1 MKQSNVQT
9 DVYNFEIDK
18 RLYLEDKN
26 LIKRLFIRLKQSVK
40 SSLQHD
46 RDSTSIINARKCCRE
61 ANKLLKKYK
70 TLDTV
75 DAAYGLLLTA
85 ESYFYFCERQD
96 LAEIC
101 KQQKEQL
108 DKYSTQLVEDKIN
121 VLLDLVKKD
130 LIDENYHQA
139 ILTYDD
145 LCICYDRVGKEDL
158 AKEMKKNAELCR
170 RKLNYVSAEK
180 GFQKAEKLREEGNF
194 DAAIDAAYDA
204 RTEYAYAAFNEQDEQ
219 KCDDFINL
227 CMKERA
233 EMKTKCEHEGER
245 LFELARSKYFKQE
258 FAEAKKLFDEAKSL
272 FEKAMCYTNFDTIN
286 QLSERCEKFMQAEN
300 QFDTASTYYS
310 KGNYYEAYTNFTIA
324 KRMFEELYYERFPSF
339 CLSSIKAKRMI
350 EELFHERKDCEN
362 LVKDCDKLLRQSKK
376 DYANMMF
383 SNGSYNFNAQN
394 YYAAITCFE
403 KAMNFG
409 YDRLTCEI
417 EINKALLMLS
427 LLKNEK
433 REPYYDDNDE
443 ESNENYYDDDDSG
456 YSDDDTEDDAR
467 QKQQEIEDN
476 VAEVKSCIEKGY
488 FDDAR
493 KAIKAAEEAGLS
505 VYEASTLTSEV
516 DIAEREAE
524 QADDE
529 DEYGDD

>member
-1 MKQSNVQT
+1 MKQSNMQT

-46 RDSTSIINARKCCRE
+46 SDSTSIINARKCCRE

-130 LIDENYHQA
+130 LIDENYRQA

-194 DAAIDAAYDA
+194 DAAIDAAYDV
-204 RTEYAYAAFNEQDEQ
+204 RKEYAYAAFNEQDEQ

-245 LFELARSKYFKQE
+245 LFELAKSKYFKQE
-258 FAEAKKLFDEAKSL
+258 FAEAKRLFDEAKSQ
-272 FEKAMCYTNFDTIN
+272 FEKAMCYTNLDTIN

-300 QFDTASTYYS
+300 EFDIASTYYS

-324 KRMFEELYYERFPSF
+324 KKMFEELY
-339 CLSSIKAKRMI
+339 
-350 EELFHERKDCEN
+350 HERKDCEN

-417 EINKALLMLS
+417 EINKALLRLS
-427 LLKNEK
+427 VLKNEK
-433 REPYYDDNDE
+433 REPYYDDKDE
-443 ESNENYYDDDDSG
+443 ESSENYYDDDDSG
-456 YSDDDTEDDAR
+456 YSDDAEDDAR

-476 VAEVKSCIEKGY
+476 VAEVKSCIEEGY

-493 KAIKAAEEAGLS
+493 EAIKAAEEAGLS
-505 VYEASTLTSEV
+505 ISEAIILTSEV
-516 DIAEREAE
+516 DAAEKEAE

-529 DEYGDD
+529 DEYEY